1 VGQPWDIALTARAE
15 ADIQEISAW
24 TEEKFGP
31 DQAETYAAI
40 INVTILELKDGPNPV
55 GARPLDDILP
65 GLKLVHV
72 ARHGHHG
79 RHFVVF
85 RAMRDRDRTI
95 VVLRILHDQMDIV
108 RHLPTP

>member
-1 VGQPWDIALTARAE
+1 VGQPWHIALTDRAE
-15 ADIQEISAW
+15 ADIREISTW
-24 TEEKFGP
+24 TEEMFGP

-72 ARHGHHG
+72 ARHGRRG
-79 RHFVVF
+79 RHFVMF
-85 RAMRDRDRTI
+85 RIMRDRDRTI
-95 VVLRILHDQMDIV
+95 EILRILHDQMDIV
-108 RHLPTP
+108 RHLPVP